1 MDYTRVAYLVK
12 DVGTKCGAN
21 RKFANSLPEI
31 QKLFADLMFV
41 EAGVTPSMQA
51 SAIAYYLWSS
61 NAYAYAYQDKFII
74 GL

>member
-51 SAIAYYLWSS
+51 SAIAYYL
-61 NAYAYAYQDKFII
+61 
-74 GL
+74 